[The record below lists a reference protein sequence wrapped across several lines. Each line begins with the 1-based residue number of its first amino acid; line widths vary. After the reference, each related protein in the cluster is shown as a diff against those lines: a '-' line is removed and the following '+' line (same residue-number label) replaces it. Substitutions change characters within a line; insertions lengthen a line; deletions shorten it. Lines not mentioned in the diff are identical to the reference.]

1 MRGQDETPN
10 VASFLAAY
18 WFIGDSIT
26 SPEDF
31 ASDIVMYATEC
42 PSLRDGISRD

>member
-1 MRGQDETPN
+1 MVGGLMRGQDETPN
-10 VASFLAAY
+10 VAY